1 MLSLKSNITG
11 SYLKLGKKPRV
22 FVYIPSV
29 NLFLGTE
36 ASGSFED
43 SIADFDTI
51 SQSIDKYGGMAEVSS
66 FGVRNLLLGNRFTL
80 STEASISPQREG
92 TYDGAGRIYAESA
105 PAGTYLS
112 ARNATTGTNF
122 ASPAIVAGRN
132 YINQPDIYQ
141 VYRGYLQ
148 FTLPTGITSCEEAV
162 IELTGMGISPGASFT
177 LDLVRGNWSA
187 LSSTTG
193 IYNDF
198 YNWAA
203 SGAYGITNYA
213 ETWTTA
219 EYVAGTNKLRL
230 NAAGRS
236 LVVSS
241 TGTTLKFMLL
251 SSLDVLRSL
260 ESEKPTTQE
269 YVQFEAG
276 TALLKLRYNT
286 KTLDNQEAQVYLAYS
301 PVPDAYTDMQL
312 LWTGV
317 IDDYSVDNKYLNLKM
332 KQNDHKKNIMI
343 PTKIITIEDF
353 QDCPEENLNKPY
365 PIPYGAADSGTTGET
380 KLAIAREYSG
390 SSLNPISGVRNYF
403 PSPIVKNGN
412 ADMNVPMEILISKDA
427 IFDFIDGYPAVWVSG
442 IKAFARLW
450 ANIGSD
456 LGTAYQYVNAYPKER
471 WTASSNTGSKL
482 KELKFGYAASI
493 IPTYV
498 FDYDDVTTP
507 EDSYDDT
514 GGTAA
519 LPVLGDSFSIGF
531 PSTGSGGNIEKA
543 EIVFQLKDNPA
554 GDSYIKC
561 VLYKNPTDYLDLNSP
576 AAYVELT
583 DGVTSRPGGIQHF
596 VSAGAQFSSA
606 GIVAGDFLN
615 ITTINGNEGRYKIAA
630 VTSETE
636 LHLSDTLT
644 NATAQTYH
652 ITKKLTTP
660 LHTEDIIKGTGQ
672 VVIDVTDHVSWDTEN
687 YIIQFYYNNE
697 VQHGPF
703 EISHVQMRFFVS
715 EFDKITTIYSD
726 KEGRKF
732 GTWIDAAGRTN
743 SYNANELIEN
753 PAYVIETLARDEV
766 SLATAEID
774 TANFDAAGTELSAW
788 EFALQLEKRE
798 VARSILHNLY
808 RQCRSKGLWDEQD
821 RLSIV
826 TFDSGAY
833 FPTSGTDVPSG
844 LDIFDTTGSPVSDAV
859 TTNPIFDISIE
870 RVGLDEVKNDFVLK
884 YKKNYA
890 SNDYLGTLYMTNGLG
905 TAGSVATNMTE
916 AYLENSQT
924 LTVLKTY
931 TSDSYTKYG
940 TTNTLEFEADC
951 IRDEATANKLLQ
963 YLIERMWKRRYIV
976 TVTTKFNAI
985 GLELGDFVNI
995 RDDRINDLFGETT
1008 AALKKWEIIRKQVD
1022 LNNMKITFTTIEVD

>member
-11 SYLKLGKKPRV
+11 SYLKQGKKPRV
-22 FVYIPSV
+22 FVRIPDAG
-29 NLFLGTE
+29 LYLGTE
-36 ASGSFED
+36 TSGDFTD

-51 SQSIDKYGGMAEVSS
+51 SQSIDKYGGMSEVSS
-66 FGVRNLLLGNRFTL
+66 FGVRNLQLGDRVTL
-80 STEASISPQREG
+80 CTEGDLSPQREG
-92 TYDGAGRIYAESA
+92 TFDGSGRIYAES
-105 PAGTYLS
+105 PVYLS
-112 ARNATTGTNF
+112 TRNATVGTNF
-122 ASPAIVAGRN
+122 ASPAIVVGRS
-132 YINQPDIYQ
+132 YSGGQYQ
-141 VYRGYLQ
+141 VLRGYLQ
-148 FTLPTGITSCEEAV
+148 FALPTGITSCEEATL
-162 IELTGMGISPGASFT
+162 ELVGMNITTYQAFT
-177 LDLVRGNWSA
+177 LRLVRGNWTA
-187 LSSTTG
+187 LASTTG
-193 IYNDF
+193 IFNDF
-198 YNWAA
+198 YNWTG
-203 SGAYGITNYA
+203 SGAYGITNYL

-219 EYVAGTNKLRL
+219 EYAAGTTKLRF
-230 NAAGRS
+230 NTAGKNLMVS
-236 LVVSS
+236 QTGNVVR
-241 TGTTLKFMLL
+241 FMLL
-251 SSLDVLRSL
+251 SSLDVLNSAAP
-260 ESEKPTTQE
+260 STTE
-269 YVQFEAG
+269 YVQFEA
-276 TALLKLRYNT
+276 ASARLKLRYNT
-286 KTLDNQEAQVYLAYS
+286 KTLDNQVASVYLAYD
-301 PVPDAYTDMQL
+301 PVPAAYTDMQL

-317 IDDYSVDNKYLNLKM
+317 VDDYVINNKYIDLKL
-332 KQNDHKKNIMI
+332 KQNDHKKNVMI
-343 PTKIITIEDF
+343 PTKTITIEDF
-353 QDCPEENLNKPY
+353 PSCPDENLNKPY
-365 PIPYGAADSGTTGET
+365 PIPFGAADSSAVGET
-380 KLAIAREYSG
+380 KLGIAREYSG
-390 SSLNPISGVRNYF
+390 VALNQLSGVRQYF
-403 PSPIVKNGN
+403 PSPIVKNGD
-412 ADMNVPMEILISKDA
+412 ADLNVPMEILTSRQTMY
-427 IFDFIDGYPAVWVSG
+427 DFIDGFPAVYIKG

-456 LGTAYQYVNAYPKER
+456 LGTTYQYVKAYPKER

-482 KELKFGYAASI
+482 KELCFGYAVSI

-498 FDYDDVTTP
+498 FDYDGATTP

-519 LPVLGDSFSIGF
+519 IPVLGDSFAIGF
-531 PSTGSGGNIEKA
+531 PAIGSGGDIEKA

-554 GDSYIKC
+554 GDSYIKV
-561 VLYKNPTDYLDLNSP
+561 VLYNNPTDYLDLTDP
-576 AAYVELT
+576 AQYVELT
-583 DGVTSRPGGIQHF
+583 DGVTSQSGGIQHF
-596 VSAGAQFSSA
+596 TSVLAQFTDA
-606 GIVAGDFLN
+606 GIVAGDFLH
-615 ITTINGNEGRYKIAA
+615 ITTINGNEGRYKIAS
-630 VTSETE
+630 VESNSE

-652 ITKKLTTP
+652 ITQKLTTP

-672 VVIDVTDHVSWDTEN
+672 VVIDVTDHVGWDTEK
-687 YIIQFYYNNE
+687 YVVQFYYNNE
-697 VQHGPF
+697 VESGSF
-703 EISHVQMRFFVS
+703 EISHTQMRYFIS
-715 EFDKITTIYSD
+715 EVDKITEIYSD
-726 KEGRKF
+726 KEGHEF
-732 GTWIDAAGRTN
+732 GSWIDTAGRSN
-743 SYNANELIEN
+743 SYNSGELIEN
-753 PAYVIETLARDEV
+753 PSYVIEALARDEM
-766 SLATAEID
+766 SLATSELD
-774 TANFDAAGTELSAW
+774 TTAFDTSGTELASW
-788 EFALQLEKRE
+788 LFSFQINERDI
-798 VARSILHNLY
+798 ARSILHNLY